1 MKFLSKIFGALVV
14 MAMFGYFAYT
24 MYYFD
29 NLSGRQYAFVILIAS
44 FMVGVFGKTVAAIIT
59 AVIGL
64 LAGIFIIR
72 SKDDE
77 DEDKIIPTK
86 KL

>member
-1 MKFLSKIFGALVV
+1 MKLISKIFAALAVV
-14 MAMFGYFAYT
+14 AFFAYFAYT
-24 MYYFD
+24 MYFFD

-44 FMVGVFGKTVAAIIT
+44 FMVGIFGKATAAIIT
-59 AVIGL
+59 SILGL
-64 LAGIFIIR
+64 FAGIFIIY
-72 SKDDE
+72 SKEE